1 MTPRVRPLT
10 VVATLVVAVVL
21 VAAAALVQPQA
32 PVAHN
37 SLYQNGVAVD
47 ADGNP
52 TIVAADVQ
60 PQYLAGTRILD
71 PGPGDDLEAAELLA
85 SESHQWLAEGEI
97 PGAGDGYAEL
107 ATTALLDLR
116 ALTTEDGAVLAGPS
130 TNWRYVWPRDGSFVA
145 AAYIATGHPT
155 DAISILEFLQRVQ
168 EADGSFHARY
178 LPDGSGVPDDRGL
191 QTDGTAWVLW
201 ALDRLLAAAPELGL
215 DVESLRS
222 QFTPMI
228 ERSTAYLLSQ
238 TSTGT
243 GLPLPSADYWEHQE
257 SQVTLGTAAPVLA
270 GLEASERI
278 HRDARATEQADTLL
292 ARAEQ
297 LRTAITDDFGQ
308 YSYGRYPQRTAQD
321 AAAAFTLPPF
331 LAEPLPG
338 ALVAWQT
345 SIGGMQRPAG
355 GLAPGTAWREPS
367 MSWTPETALY
377 AWAAASN
384 DQDVLA
390 WQWIEWIDEH
400 RTSTGSIPEKVGPDG
415 SPAHV
420 APLTWSCALVLLT
433 LTELDQPH

>member
-1 MTPRVRPLT
+1 MDSRVRPLT
-10 VVATLVVAVVL
+10 VVATLVVAVAL
-21 VAAAALVQPQA
+21 VAAAALVKPRA

-47 ADGNP
+47 PEGNP
-52 TIVAADVQ
+52 VVIAAGEQ

-71 PGPGDDLEAAELLA
+71 PGPGDQLEAAEILA
-85 SESHQWLAEGEI
+85 SASHQWLAEGEI
-97 PGAGDGYAEL
+97 PGAGHGYGEL

-116 ALTTEDGAVLAGPS
+116 ALTTEHGGVLAGPS
-130 TNWRYVWPRDGSFVA
+130 TNWRYIWPRDASFVA
-145 AAYIATGHPT
+145 VAYTATGHPT
-155 DAISILEFLQRVQ
+155 DAIAILEFLQEVQ

-178 LPDGSGVPDDRGL
+178 LPDGSGVPDERGL
-191 QTDGTAWVLW
+191 QTDGSAWVLW
-201 ALDRLLAAAPELGL
+201 ALDRLLTAAPELGL
-215 DVESLRS
+215 DAEQLRE

-228 ERSTAYLLSQ
+228 ERSTDYLLGQIS
-238 TSTGT
+238 TST
-243 GLPLPSADYWEHQE
+243 GLPLPSADYWERQE

-278 HRDARATEQADTLL
+278 HRGAGLTPRADHL
-292 ARAEQ
+292 AERTEQ
-297 LRTAITDDFGQ
+297 LRGAITESFGR
-308 YSYGRYPQRTAQD
+308 YGYGRYPNRTVQD

-331 LAEPLPG
+331 LTEPLPG

-345 SIGGMQRPAG
+345 SIGTMQRPAG
-355 GLAPGTAWREPS
+355 GLAPGAAWREPS

-384 DQDVLA
+384 GQDEMA

-400 RTSTGSIPEKVGPDG
+400 RTATGSIPEKVGPDG

-420 APLTWSCALVLLT
+420 APLTWSGALVLLT
-433 LTELDQPH
+433 LAELDSRS

>member
-1 MTPRVRPLT
+1 MTSRLRPLT
-10 VVATLVVAVVL
+10 VVATLVVAVAL
-21 VAAAALVQPQA
+21 VAAAALVKPRA

-47 ADGNP
+47 AEGNP
-52 TIVAADVQ
+52 TIIAAGEQ

-71 PGPGDDLEAAELLA
+71 PGPGDQLEAAEILA
-85 SESHQWLAEGEI
+85 SESHQWLAEGQI
-97 PGAGDGYAEL
+97 PGAGHDYAEL

-116 ALTTEDGAVLAGPS
+116 TLTSDDGAVLAGPS
-130 TNWRYVWPRDGSFVA
+130 TNWRYVWPRDASFVV
-145 AAYIATGHPT
+145 AAYTATGHPA
-155 DAISILEFLQRVQ
+155 DAISILEFLQQVQ
-168 EADGSFHARY
+168 EDDGSFHARY
-178 LPDGSGVPDDRGL
+178 LPDGSGVPDERGL

-215 DVESLRS
+215 DVAALRD

-228 ERSTAYLLSQ
+228 ERSTDYLLSQ
-238 TSTGT
+238 TNTES
-243 GLPLPSADYWEHQE
+243 GLPLPSADYWERQE

-278 HRDARATEQADTLL
+278 YRGAGLAQQADDVVT
-292 ARAEQ
+292 RTEQ
-297 LRTAITDDFGQ
+297 LRGAITDDFGQ
-308 YSYGRYPQRTAQD
+308 YGYGRYPSRTAQD
-321 AAAAFTLPPF
+321 AATAFTLPPF

-345 SIGGMQRPAG
+345 SIGAMQRPAG
-355 GLAPGTAWREPS
+355 GLAPGSSWREPS

-384 DQDVLA
+384 GQDALA

-400 RTSTGSIPEKVGPDG
+400 RTATGSIPEKVGPDG

-433 LTELDQPH
+433 LAELDEPR